1 MNQDAPSLPHT
12 PAPTDES
19 LRESLGVLL
28 LSTDILR
35 CHAASL
41 EENERLAQ
49 REIMREAGARLTAA
63 LARCR

>member
-1 MNQDAPSLPHT
+1 MKVDAPPLPHT
-12 PAPTDES
+12 PATTDES

-35 CHAASL
+35 CHSASL
-41 EENERLAQ
+41 EEKERLAQ

-63 LARCR
+63 LARSR